1 MSDINTYADQT
12 AIDALT
18 PITGD
23 LVLRES
29 DNNVLLWNGS
39 AWKSFAPDTA
49 GSSFSNE
56 YSLSFDGTSH
66 YLDTGNKFD
75 FMQQTMNFTVSAW
88 IKLQNY
94 TQASNQY
101 ILHTTDSGS
110 RIGFMLWF
118 DNRSN
123 TKYLRSRI
131 CPSSSV
137 SAFAQKTNA
146 ISDNNWHHVAV
157 TCAQG
162 GSIRLYVDGSELNSS
177 LAPSTTTATA
187 MHNFIFGGALNTSG
201 QLVLPFQGNID
212 EVGIFN
218 RELSN
223 TEVASLIDTSGANPV
238 PANISSFINNGL
250 SAWYRMGDDA
260 NDTFVDGGSVAS
272 ITDSSGNGNT
282 ATQATASA
290 QPTFSTSVPA

>member
-1 MSDINTYADQT
+1 MSDITVITDSQQSELVTNGLAKNGELYLKADGSTDAGSIVVYDSGSWRTFANEASSPAWNGNTYS
-12 AIDALT
+12 
-18 PITGD
+18 
-23 LVLRES
+23 VE
-29 DNNVLLWNGS
+29 
-39 AWKSFAPDTA
+39 
-49 GSSFSNE
+49 
-56 YSLSFDGTSH
+56 FDGTND
-66 YLDTGNKFD
+66 YVDTGDKFD

-177 LAPSTTTATA
+177 SAPSTTTATA

-201 QLVLPFQGNID
+201 QLILPFQGNID

-218 RELSN
+218 TQLSSSDITTIYN
-223 TEVASLIDTSGANPV
+223 SGSPDDLSSFNPV
-238 PANISSFINNGL
+238 G
-250 SAWYRMGDDA
+250 WYRMGDSDSGTGTTVTDQGSGGNDA
-260 NDTFVDGGSVAS
+260 TL
-272 ITDSSGNGNT
+272 TNG
-282 ATQATASA
+282 
-290 QPTFSTSVPA
+290 PTFSTNVPS